1 MFLVYQKN
9 EKADMEQVYRFKV
22 ALKLRRRLWRRIE
35 VKGTQ
40 TLGDLDR
47 IIREAFKYDMWDHL
61 SEFFRGRVWRSEGLG
76 EIHPGGGGSG
86 DRKRID
92 SLGLSEGDKMEYVYD
107 FGDDIQHI
115 ITLDKVMELDETA
128 KYPHIVSQNKP
139 KYRYCE
145 VCEELGKKI
154 VATWICVDC
163 SNEEGRDV
171 LLCDDCVMKEHEDH
185 YSEEVLY

>member
-1 MFLVYQKN
+1 
-9 EKADMEQVYRFKV
+9 MEQVYRFKV
-22 ALKLRRRLWRRIE
+22 ALKVRRRLWRRIE
-35 VKGTQ
+35 VKGAQ

-47 IIREAFKYDMWDHL
+47 IIRKAFKHDMSDHL

-76 EIHPGGGGSG
+76 EIYPGGVGSG
-86 DRKRID
+86 ARKRID
-92 SLGLSEGDKMEYVYD
+92 RLGLSEGGKMEYVYD

-115 ITLDKVMELDETA
+115 VTLEKIMELDETA
-128 KYPHIVSQNKP
+128 KYPRIVSQNKP

-154 VATWICVDC
+154 IATWICIDC
-163 SNEEGRDV
+163 SNEAEREV

-185 YSEEVLY
+185 YAAEMLY